1 MNRFRG
7 TLWAAA
13 LALAIGACTQTTTS
27 GSPPT
32 NTMAPG
38 TAASNLSASQAA
50 AYCDT
55 LTQTYGE
62 YVGTIGANLGG
73 TFTGGEG
80 ADIDARVAIAQCQEG
95 NTAAG
100 IPVLQQKLRD
110 ARVTVPPPPAG

>member
-1 MNRFRG
+1 MTDFRRVF
-7 TLWAAA
+7 LPAV
-13 LALAIGACTQTTTS
+13 LALGIGACTQTTSS
-27 GSPPT
+27 GSPP
-32 NTMAPG
+32 PS
-38 TAASNLSASQAA
+38 TATPNLSPSQAA
-50 AYCDT
+50 AYCNT

-62 YVGTIGANLGG
+62 YVGTIGASLGG

>member
-1 MNRFRG
+1 MNDFRG
-7 TLWAAA
+7 ALWGAA
-13 LALAIGACTQTTTS
+13 LALAIGACTQATTS
-27 GSPPT
+27 GSPP
-32 NTMAPG
+32 P
-38 TAASNLSASQAA
+38 NLSTPQAA
-50 AYCDT
+50 AYCNT
-55 LTQTYGE
+55 LTQTYAE

-110 ARVTVPPPPAG
+110 ARVAVPPPPAG

>member
-1 MNRFRG
+1 MTDFRG
-7 TLWAAA
+7 ALWAAV

-27 GSPPT
+27 GGPPP
-32 NTMAPG
+32 N
-38 TAASNLSASQAA
+38 TAAPNLSPSQGA
-50 AYCDT
+50 AYCNT
-55 LTQTYGE
+55 LTQTYAE
-62 YVGTIGANLGG
+62 YVGTIGSNLGG

-80 ADIDARVAIAQCQEG
+80 ADIDARVAIAQYQEG

>member
-1 MNRFRG
+1 MTHFYRSLLASVV
-7 TLWAAA
+7 T
-13 LALAIGACTQTTTS
+13 LALGACTQTTGS
-27 GSPPT
+27 GSQPP
-32 NTMAPG
+32 NTTPP
-38 TAASNLSASQAA
+38 NLSPAQAA
-50 AYCDT
+50 AYCNT

-110 ARVTVPPPPAG
+110 NRVTVPPPPAG